1 MTLPYQY
8 LRPSASL
15 IVLLN
20 NPLPMI
26 RSNKGSAL
34 LISLVILTLVT
45 VMSTVFFEK
54 LFRFSQAS
62 EGIENSNIAYYK
74 ALWIIE
80 SAMYWAWVDKFTPWN
95 IRNATSGGTYFN
107 SWALIEVTTGS
118 TIVPAP
124 GKGNSPYDSNY
135 NIISIG
141 EPVQLVI
148 PNGLNNWAGVL
159 FQFRLPLISAGTST
173 GVDASWTNS
182 GYILWTF
189 ASSGASLFA
198 SGETNIFLWS
208 ELNNT
213 NQTLTTR
220 NGRSNSGSA
229 VTFGDFYFWW
239 WFVWGDGASCAWYQ
253 CTLKLSLLRPIPT
266 TDANRS
272 MNFLEYKITFPGTI
286 QIPSQYMNLRAE
298 GYTYGFLRQRN
309 FQFPQITTNTAL
321 DFAVL
326 Q

>member
-1 MTLPYQY
+1 MI
-8 LRPSASL
+8 PS
-15 IVLLN
+15 
-20 NPLPMI
+20 
-26 RSNKGSAL
+26 RKGSAL
-34 LISLVILTLVT
+34 LISLIVLTLVT

-62 EGIENSNIAYYK
+62 EWIENSNIAYYK

-80 SAMYWAWVDKFTPWN
+80 SAMYGVWVDKFTPWN
-95 IRNATSGGTYFN
+95 IQNTTTGGNYAN
-107 SWALIEVTTGS
+107 SWAILEVTTGS
-118 TIVPAP
+118 SIVPAP
-124 GKGNSPYDSNY
+124 GRGNSPYDSDY

-159 FQFRLPLISAGTST
+159 FQFRIPQISPTSST
-173 GVDASWTNS
+173 GVNAGWTNS
-182 GYILWTF
+182 WYVLWTF

-198 SGETNIFLWS
+198 SGETNIFLWA

-220 NGRSNSGSA
+220 VGKSNSWSTA
-229 VTFGDFYFWW
+229 TFGDFYFWW
-239 WFVWGDGASCAWYQ
+239 WFIGGDGASCVGYQ
-253 CTLKLSLLRPIPT
+253 CTLKLSLLRPVLT
-266 TDANRS
+266 TDSNRTID
-272 MNFLEYKITFPGTI
+272 FLEYKITFPAVV
-286 QIPSQYMNLRAE
+286 IPSQYMNLRAE
-298 GYTYGFLRQRN
+298 GYSYGFLRQRT

>member
-1 MTLPYQY
+1 MI
-8 LRPSASL
+8 PS
-15 IVLLN
+15 
-20 NPLPMI
+20 
-26 RSNKGSAL
+26 RQGSAL
-34 LISLVILTLVT
+34 LISLIVLTLVT

-80 SAMYWAWVDKFTPWN
+80 TAMYGAWVDKYTPWN
-95 IRNATSGGTYFN
+95 IQRATSGGSYTT
-107 SWALIEVTTGS
+107 SWATLEVTTGS
-118 TIVPAP
+118 YIIPAP
-124 GKGNSPYDSNY
+124 GKWNSPYSTDY
-135 NIISIG
+135 NIISLW

-148 PNGLNNWAGVL
+148 PNGLNNWATVT
-159 FQFRLPLISAGTST
+159 FQFRIPQISTNSST
-173 GVDASWTNS
+173 GVDAGWTNS
-182 GYILWTF
+182 WYVLWTF
-189 ASSGASLFA
+189 ASSWASLFA
-198 SGETNIFLWS
+198 SGESNIILWS

-220 NGRSNSGSA
+220 VGKSNSWSA

-239 WFVWGDGASCAWYQ
+239 WFVWADGASCIGYQ
-253 CTLKLSLLRPIPT
+253 CTLKLSLLRPILT
-266 TDANRS
+266 TNSNRTI
-272 MNFLEYKITFPGTI
+272 NFLEYKITFPNTAL
-286 QIPSQYMNLRAE
+286 IPSQYMDLRAE
-298 GYTYGFLRQRN
+298 WYAYWFLRQRS

>member
-1 MTLPYQY
+1 MI
-8 LRPSASL
+8 AS
-15 IVLLN
+15 
-20 NPLPMI
+20 
-26 RSNKGSAL
+26 RKGSAL
-34 LISLVILTLVT
+34 LISLIVLTLVT

-54 LFRFSQAS
+54 LFRLSQAS

-80 SAMYWAWVDKFTPWN
+80 TAMNATTVDKFSPWN
-95 IRNATSGGTYFN
+95 IQRSSTWGNYYT
-107 SWALIEVTTGS
+107 SWANLEVTTGS
-118 TIVPAP
+118 SIVPAP
-124 GKGNSPYDSNY
+124 WKGNSPYDPDY

-148 PNGLNNWAGVL
+148 PNGLNNWGTVF
-159 FQFRLPLISAGTST
+159 FQFRIPQISATSST
-173 GVDASWTNS
+173 GVAPSWTNS
-182 GYILWTF
+182 WYILWTF

-198 SGETNIFLWS
+198 SGEANVFLWS

-213 NQTLTTR
+213 NQTLATR
-220 NGRSNSGSA
+220 NGRSNSGSSA
-229 VTFGDFYFWW
+229 TLWDFYFAG
-239 WFVWGDGASCAWYQ
+239 WFLWNDGAYCVNYQ
-253 CTLKLSLLRPIPT
+253 CTLKLSLLRPVPT
-266 TDANRS
+266 TNSNRT
-272 MNFLEYKITFPGTI
+272 MNFLEYKITFPATA

-298 GYTYGFLRQRN
+298 WYTYGFLRQRT